1 MLDFIAWVLVEGARL
16 SINEKELQESLLMA
30 GVKDQLAS
38 IVVSSVMNNSN
49 LLQNYMGNMRI
60 NTLSYKNME
69 WRLDVKLAT
78 RSILELL
85 EPEVIL
91 KFDFNNG
98 NDKKEVKIL
107 QTDIVNLNN
116 LTNNLEEA
124 LNEIKSNHCRRVFR
138 NIV

>member
-1 MLDFIAWVLVEGARL
+1 
-16 SINEKELQESLLMA
+16 MA
-30 GVKDQLAS
+30 GVNDQLAS
-38 IVVSSVMNNSN
+38 VIVSSVMNNSN